1 MIIFNEL
8 EYAEKLIDN
17 SSIGNNVRQK
27 DLNII
32 ARYWKHMGLSE
43 KEIRDKLIE
52 FYEANDAHFNEVL
65 YDQHL
70 EYAVRASR
78 GAPLRAGESV
88 KISRQEMAKI
98 REIESLEVQRVLFTM
113 LAIAKVFCRGKEFYY
128 NGKITDVFRLARLTG
143 IRVAQRNSIL
153 HWLNTNGFIEANLY
167 GGYKIPFG
175 ERDIAWNQTFVT
187 IQNLDK
193 IMDYFA
199 YKCASCKKDVFKGF
213 NKHMLCGECRAILRK
228 EQIKINVRNHR
239 RNQKNS

>member
-8 EYAEKLIDN
+8 EYAEKLIAN

-27 DLNII
+27 DLNIV
-32 ARYWKHMGLSE
+32 ARYWKYKGLDE
-43 KEIRDKLIE
+43 KSIREKLIE
-52 FYEANDAHFNEVL
+52 FYEDNDAHFNEVL
-65 YDQHL
+65 YDQYL

-78 GAPLRAGESV
+78 TSPLRVGESV

-98 REIESLEVQRVLFTM
+98 REIESIEMQRVLFVM
-113 LAIAKVFCRGKEFYY
+113 LAIAKVFCKGKEFYY
-128 NGKITDVFRLARLTG
+128 NGKITDVFRLAKLTSV
-143 IRVAQRNSIL
+143 RVAQRNSIL
-153 HWLNTNGFIEANLY
+153 HWLNSNGFIEANLY

-175 ERDIAWNQTFVT
+175 EADILWNQTFVT
-187 IQNLDK
+187 IENLDK

-213 NKHMLCGECRAILRK
+213 NKYMLCGECRSTLRK
-228 EQIKINVRNHR
+228 EQVKINVRNHR